1 MERNQM
7 NYGLHHY
14 YSAHQAGSKEG
25 IYYSLCAHQTG
36 SQRRAFIIHFVH
48 IRLEV
53 TLTGNNNNN
62 EYLEHLT
69 HTGPKRLHILYIYI
83 LSTFN
88 TYNMN
93 AHTHAEQEGIYY
105 SLCVHQAGTG
115 SHTHWRA
122 FITHFVHIRLEVT
135 GGHLLLTLCTSGWKS
150 QEGIYY
156 SLCVGHLLLTLCTSG
171 WKSQEGIY
179 YSLCVHQAGS
189 HRRAFITHFVYIR
202 LEVTGGHLLLT
213 LCTSGWK
220 SQEGIYYSLC
230 VHQAGS
236 HRRAFQAGCSLLL
249 PLAMLHSCSGMML
262 QTPK

>member
-69 HTGPKRLHILYIYI
+69 HTGPKRLHILYKYI

-93 AHTHAEQEGIYY
+93 AHT
-105 SLCVHQAGTG
+105 CT
-115 SHTHWRA
+115 HTR
-122 FITHFVHIRLEVT
+122 RT
-135 GGHLLLTLCTSGWKS
+135 GGNLLLTLCTSGWKS
-150 QEGIYY
+150 QEGI
-156 SLCVGHLLLTLCTSG
+156 SGRLL
-171 WKSQEGIY
+171 I
-179 YSLCVHQAGS
+179 AA
-189 HRRAFITHFVYIR
+189 AFGNV
-202 LEVTGGHLLLT
+202 
-213 LCTSGWK
+213 
-220 SQEGIYYSLC
+220 
-230 VHQAGS
+230 
-236 HRRAFQAGCSLLL
+236 AFL
-249 PLAMLHSCSGMML
+249 
-262 QTPK
+262 

>member
-1 MERNQM
+1 MDVAPMERNQM

-156 SLCVGHLLLTLCTSG
+156 SLCV
-171 WKSQEGIY
+171 
-179 YSLCVHQAGS
+179 
-189 HRRAFITHFVYIR
+189 
-202 LEVTGGHLLLT
+202 
-213 LCTSGWK
+213 
-220 SQEGIYYSLC
+220 
-230 VHQAGS
+230 HQAGS